1 MSDAASDLQSAA
13 AAKYQ
18 QGMEM
23 ARNALEEVKKKLAE
37 FDTSHASEKASQYL
51 STALEKVQAALA
63 ELGHVTEQLK
73 SGPAEIPVKAITNAL
88 ASASAAFT
96 QLQEK
101 AKQYD
106 EEYKLSSRVSA
117 VVAHPQEQASA
128 ALATI
133 AAYAAHASDTANAQL
148 QGVSHGLRAK
158 LTDAASAGLDKA
170 LPQAVKADEMFH
182 VSERAAATKALLV
195 QTAKDLEE
203 KFGISGYLSQAR
215 DQAQNLDQKW
225 LGGRVAP
232 ALISAYKMG
241 LSMVGTVQEKYEE
254 KKKEMAGS
262 APAPA
267 ASTTSGSSA

>member
-117 VVAHPQEQASA
+117 VVASPKEQASA

-203 KFGISGYLSQAR
+203 KFGIYGYLQDAK
-215 DQAQNLDQKW
+215 DKAQSLDQK
-225 LGGRVAP
+225 LTGGRVTP
-232 ALISAYKMG
+232 ALVAAYQKG
-241 LSMVGTVQEKYEE
+241 LSMVGAVQQLYED
-254 KKKEMAGS
+254 KRTEMKRTEGAT
-262 APAPA
+262 PA
-267 ASTTSGSSA
+267 ASGSS